1 MLRRAAIR
9 TVTGKLWTSFIR
21 TTNVRGSGS
30 RSVILVRAG
39 HVGWVSLN
47 VNRSVSAWL
56 QSSARVAGRRLDL
69 RVVVSDARSSRTTI
83 DAFDVFHAPNCSVAQ
98 LQPSRPGTL

>member
-1 MLRRAAIR
+1 M
-9 TVTGKLWTSFIR
+9 
-21 TTNVRGSGS
+21 
-30 RSVILVRAG
+30 RAG

-47 VNRSVSAWL
+47 VNSSVSAWL

-98 LQPSRPGTL
+98 LQPSRPGTLQLSAPRHFQSLILHYDTVP